1 MTKNILD
8 ILNSLKVAEPVRTE
22 LNFIIKKSYTISI
35 SFLKA
40 KFASKLSSL
49 SLDGNGLEDLAM
61 DAIVPLFV
69 KNKEGVLGIS
79 WALQKWKDP
88 ILNDVDADYFLSRI
102 IWRRVDQ
109 SVTKLL
115 KERDPIFAK
124 ILKTLNFCI
133 STNEYQKVRYFGT
146 VYVMKVSTPQN
157 EINGPVINEENF
169 YMIPNNFFGDKQ
181 TNLFEKIFTYLEE
194 QTEFFPAIPLNLLV
208 QSVKNYHSDDTEK
221 LSQYDYSMSDQLFLN
236 TIVEVALGG
245 IKEKLDVYYV
255 SKNKMSHS
263 EAEMI
268 YASFTD
274 ISKDFL
280 NGGMHGSLYSYLK
293 HQDSSLTK
301 DIFYSKYN
309 NRVSYLLSLLKKD
322 LADNISA

>member
-1 MTKNILD
+1 MTKSIFD
-8 ILNSLKVAEPVRTE
+8 ILNRLKDADPVRTE

-40 KFASKLSSL
+40 KFSSKLSSL

-79 WALQKWKDP
+79 WALQKWNDP

-133 STNEYQKVRYFGT
+133 STNEYRKERYFGT
-146 VYVMKVSTPQN
+146 VFVIKASTTSKL
-157 EINGPVINEENF
+157 IDAPVINEENF

-181 TNLFEKIFTYLEE
+181 TNLFEKIFTFLEE
-194 QTEFFPAIPLNLLV
+194 QTEYFPAIPLNLLV
-208 QSVKNYHSDDTEK
+208 QSVKNYHSGNTEIN
-221 LSQYDYSMSDQLFLN
+221 SQYDFSMSDQLFLN
-236 TIVEVALGG
+236 NIVEDALGG

-255 SKNKMSHS
+255 SKNKMSPS

-274 ISKDFL
+274 ISEDL
-280 NGGMHGSLYSYLK
+280 LAGGMYGSLFSYLK
-293 HQDSSLTK
+293 HQNPNLTK
-301 DIFYSKYN
+301 EIFYSKYN

-322 LADNISA
+322 LAENISE